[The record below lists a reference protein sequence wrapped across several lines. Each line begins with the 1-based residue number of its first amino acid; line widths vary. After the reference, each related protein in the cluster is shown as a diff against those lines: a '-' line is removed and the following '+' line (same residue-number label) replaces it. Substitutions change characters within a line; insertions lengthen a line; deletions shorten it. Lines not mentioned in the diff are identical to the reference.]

1 MPLIPRRRKRAWDE
15 QPTGT
20 CEVLLA
26 GDGRRR
32 FSERAIAEAIARSPA
47 GPGAGVT
54 LARLYG
60 TQFGLPN
67 PGLMP
72 TKQELKARHD
82 WVGLAVDAI
91 IAAGGETDGQ
101 VAVTRKG
108 TKTIARIARTRGA
121 RTIITDETQ
130 HSGLRR
136 FVEGDLGAE
145 LARKL
150 RADGIEVVV
159 IPYDPADPAS

>member
-32 FSERAIAEAIARSPA
+32 FSERAIAEA
-47 GPGAGVT
+47 
-54 LARLYG
+54 
-60 TQFGLPN
+60 
-67 PGLMP
+67 
-72 TKQELKARHD
+72 TKQELTARHD

>member
-26 GDGRRR
+26 GDGRRC
-32 FSERAIAEAIARSPA
+32 FWVGALPRATPRSPSGPVAVVTIARI
-47 GPGAGVT
+47 
-54 LARLYG
+54 YG

>member
-1 MPLIPRRRKRAWDE
+1 M
-15 QPTGT
+15 
-20 CEVLLA
+20 
-26 GDGRRR
+26 
-32 FSERAIAEAIARSPA
+32 ARI
-47 GPGAGVT
+47 
-54 LARLYG
+54 YG